1 MFRGVLLRDGRVFE
15 FTGPYDTPGKAKTTV
30 TQWKNAGGYEPLAQG
45 RDGFVEWAEPTW
57 SRLEE

>member
-1 MFRGVLLRDGRVFE
+1 MFRGVLLRDGQVFE

-30 TQWKNAGGYEPLAQG
+30 TQWKNAGGYGEADR